1 MIEFDKKLSK
11 LLDDLLESR
20 LSAVKDASDFIL
32 KFITENKQMKRTNIY
47 PFTLHS
53 FFMLNVEQLREYDD
67 NKEA

>member
-1 MIEFDKKLSK
+1 MIEFDNKLSK
-11 LLDDLLESR
+11 LLDDLLES

-47 PFTLHS
+47 PFILHS